1 MHNLATVGWLTHAGA
16 AVKTID
22 AMEAAEPEKL
32 ESMPLL
38 QLNKVQC
45 DIDIGGRARIH
56 AAS

>member
-1 MHNLATVGWLTHAGA
+1 MTHAGA